1 MTIEASKAEGQGR
14 QIRLGMVGG
23 GQGAFIGAVH
33 RIAAR
38 MDDNYTLVAGALS
51 GDPARA
57 KASGAELGLD
67 PDRSYDS
74 YQAMA
79 AAEGRRPDG
88 IEAVAVVTPNHLH
101 QAVAREF
108 LNRGIHVICDKPLAV
123 SVEEARSL
131 QDLARKTGLIFAVTY
146 NYSGYPMVR
155 QAEAMVA
162 AGELGEIRVVQ
173 VEYPQGWL
181 ATCLEESGQ
190 KQAVWR
196 TDPAQSGAG
205 GAIGDIGTHA
215 FQLAEFVSRLE
226 VSEILADLT
235 TFVPGRRLDDN
246 AQMLLRF
253 GNGARGMLWASQVAV
268 GCENGLKLRVY
279 GTMGGVEWAQEN
291 PNLLLFAP
299 HGEAQRLIT
308 RGGAGAGPAAARVT
322 RTPFGHPE
330 GYLEAFGNIYA
341 EVARAIRAARE
352 GGKPD
357 PDSRFPTVDDGA
369 RGVAFIAAAVESSK
383 AGGKWV
389 KMGSRQ

>member
-1 MTIEASKAEGQGR
+1 MSIEAAKGQEQQGR

-57 KASGAELGLD
+57 RASAAELGLD
-67 PDRSYDS
+67 PSRSYDN
-74 YQAMA
+74 YEAMA
-79 AAEGRRPDG
+79 AAEGGRPDG
-88 IEAVAVVTPNHLH
+88 IEAVAIVTPNHLH
-101 QAVAREF
+101 QAIARAF
-108 LNRGIHVICDKPLAV
+108 LNAGIHVICDKPLAV
-123 SVEEARSL
+123 STEEATSL
-131 QDLARKTGLIFAVTY
+131 QDLSRKTGLIFAVTY

-162 AGELGEIRVVQ
+162 AGELGDIRVVQ

-181 ATCLEESGQ
+181 ATRLEESGQ

-205 GAIGDIGTHA
+205 GSIGDIGTHA
-215 FQLAEFVSRLE
+215 FQLAEFVSRLQT
-226 VSEILADLT
+226 SELLAELT
-235 TFVPGRRLDDN
+235 TFVAGRRLDDN
-246 AQMLLRF
+246 AQVLLRF

-268 GCENGLKLRVY
+268 GCENGLRLRIY
-279 GTMGGVEWAQEN
+279 GSKGGLEWAQEN
-291 PNLLLFAP
+291 PNLLWFAP
-299 HGEAQRLIT
+299 LGEAQRLIT

-341 EVARAIRAARE
+341 EVARAIRAARD

-357 PDSRFPTVDDGA
+357 PDVRFPTVDDGA
-369 RGVAFIAAAVESSK
+369 RGVEFVAAAVESSRE
-383 AGGKWV
+383 GGRWV
-389 KMGSRQ
+389 KISE